1 MLWIQCVRMC
11 VFFYMY
17 MLLLFYVDRL
27 KKWVL
32 HKNEP
37 IGDECAVYV
46 RRKGRDVV
54 ASVVSR
60 VGSSPGTPLKV
71 ASRFRDSTGEQ
82 GGGPATGNLTEN
94 DSSRSADLP
103 L

>member
-1 MLWIQCVRMC
+1 MDSMCAYVC
-11 VFFYMY
+11 VFFCMY
-17 MLLLFYVDRL
+17 KLLFYVDRL

-54 ASVVSR
+54 SVVSR

-71 ASRFRDSTGEQ
+71 ALRFRDSTGEQ